1 MKSEKKHKKKKRKI
15 LLICLILLAVF
26 IAAVILTPASEEN
39 GETVQKGQSDM
50 PEEKAV
56 NTSSAGGAG
65 AEDAAGNGSGT
76 DVYHLPGYIN
86 GTEPDGEPIVCGV
99 SLPFQV
105 ADTPIL
111 IEGIGQYT
119 GPFVEDG
126 TDEPVANVLAVVVK
140 NNSDTDV
147 EYAEIRFLTGDG
159 SEAEFHISALPAG
172 KSALVLE
179 QNRRAFQAEDTLTFA
194 DKLYA
199 RAEEMPLMEDQ
210 VSVTAAEG
218 TLTLKNLTDTP
229 LGTVSVRY
237 KNRLSEDCYLGGI
250 AYSCTF
256 DNVGAG
262 ESREVQTKHF
272 SADNSTVL
280 MVKAIQE

>member
-1 MKSEKKHKKKKRKI
+1 MFDPAGSIYRGSYINSRIEEK
-15 LLICLILLAVF
+15 
-26 IAAVILTPASEEN
+26 

-119 GPFVEDG
+119 GSLRG
-126 TDEPVANVLAVVVK
+126 
-140 NNSDTDV
+140 
-147 EYAEIRFLTGDG
+147 
-159 SEAEFHISALPAG
+159 
-172 KSALVLE
+172 
-179 QNRRAFQAEDTLTFA
+179 RRD
-194 DKLYA
+194 
-199 RAEEMPLMEDQ
+199 R
-210 VSVTAAEG
+210 
-218 TLTLKNLTDTP
+218 
-229 LGTVSVRY
+229 
-237 KNRLSEDCYLGGI
+237 
-250 AYSCTF
+250 
-256 DNVGAG
+256 
-262 ESREVQTKHF
+262 
-272 SADNSTVL
+272 
-280 MVKAIQE
+280 